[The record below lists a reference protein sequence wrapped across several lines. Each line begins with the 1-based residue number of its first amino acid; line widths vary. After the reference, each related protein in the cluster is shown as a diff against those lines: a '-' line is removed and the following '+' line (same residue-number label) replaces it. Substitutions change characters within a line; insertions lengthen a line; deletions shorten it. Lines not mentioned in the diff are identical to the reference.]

1 MKKNFNENIVVA
13 PAGFDETIGSVD
25 YVCTGENDQV
35 TIQAA
40 IDRCIAENKNIY
52 LLNGIYNIDG
62 FYDIGDGG
70 PMTALHF
77 PRCHRE
83 IVFKGQNHEYGFQVK
98 FNNGVVLY
106 VTEKALETIVDKETD
121 VIRGDWTDRG
131 CQNGSSLNFEN
142 ITIILNDN
150 QHAIRCIDF
159 RKTDRVEAKNI
170 SLISYGGLISAESK
184 IGLEIAPPVPMRGC
198 IGLSMTDGSNYNY
211 SNYINVQ
218 AWGFDEGIQ
227 VSGEH
232 VVCIN
237 CGASVGRY
245 GFTFGNYITRCG
257 TNHPITLI
265 NCLDERNINLPLFN
279 LCGDDDLSDGIE
291 VEKVKHMQGGQEVT
305 MINFNIERV
314 ARKTPGGVLG
324 DAMREVYPGTW
335 CGRIEFTAQPDWNC
349 LNTVDFKI
357 WENDGSGSRIIT
369 RNSLHK
375 TLCTTAERESY
386 YPMFGQQVFDTDLN
400 KMLICVDPENRKWV
414 DANGKTI

>member
-1 MKKNFNENIVVA
+1 MKKIFNENIVVA

-159 RKTDRVEAKNI
+159 RKTDRVVLFFDALRLIWQAFFLILSRRHFKMGFKTFVKASNALKTAFQGDFKNFF
-170 SLISYGGLISAESK
+170 
-184 IGLEIAPPVPMRGC
+184 IGL
-198 IGLSMTDGSNYNY
+198 
-211 SNYINVQ
+211 
-218 AWGFDEGIQ
+218 
-227 VSGEH
+227 
-232 VVCIN
+232 
-237 CGASVGRY
+237 
-245 GFTFGNYITRCG
+245 
-257 TNHPITLI
+257 
-265 NCLDERNINLPLFN
+265 
-279 LCGDDDLSDGIE
+279 
-291 VEKVKHMQGGQEVT
+291 
-305 MINFNIERV
+305 
-314 ARKTPGGVLG
+314 
-324 DAMREVYPGTW
+324 
-335 CGRIEFTAQPDWNC
+335 
-349 LNTVDFKI
+349 
-357 WENDGSGSRIIT
+357 
-369 RNSLHK
+369 LH
-375 TLCTTAERESY
+375 
-386 YPMFGQQVFDTDLN
+386 
-400 KMLICVDPENRKWV
+400 
-414 DANGKTI
+414 